1 MKKILDILLTAFIIP
16 LLFLSISPLG
26 ILNVYPWI
34 TYLLLCICIV
44 VLVIINLPFKEKIE
58 RNVKYEIEAMPI
70 PDHPIRGREETY
82 NRLVTVLGRKNNSK
96 LIYIEGE
103 LGIGK
108 TSLVSSY
115 VMNNKKK
122 HDLIIWQPLS
132 DIPVTREIINSWLN
146 IYSESIPELA
156 LNARIDAFIRQLR
169 DKKKKNVLIIF
180 DNVES
185 MLIINNNV
193 MVFPDDFVTLLN
205 RMVSIN
211 EIRTKIVLTSAVDLE
226 NILHPLCATELVEVG
241 KLKDT
246 TLQQIIIDRTSQEV
260 SLDSISAACG
270 NPSAAL
276 LLAGIAGEQSM
287 LAGVITHSEKESL
300 TPLVDKRLEMLS
312 ADEQLLVL
320 FLCIIRLPLSV
331 TELQQLWCLIP
342 PYSALNPNRIEKLR
356 QVYVVE
362 VLAGDRIIIN
372 PIVAEIM
379 LGRISDDL
387 ASVLVGNTLN
397 TASLICNLPL
407 DYAKFSDKIRI
418 NTKLRIFPDVR
429 KKVEGRYSISVSM
442 INVERVINNLADVK
456 SKGEYNFLP
465 SNVIN
470 FFLFLGQDL
479 SGLVFPKMELYG
491 VDFSRAHMFNM
502 DLLNVQLIDCIFAD
516 RNGSA
521 YATCFMKED
530 SILVGLAS
538 GSVELRNVKDLQRF
552 KRIEVHSEPV
562 RAVYYSPQYEYI
574 LSAGEDGRLVIYNN
588 LLEVINSFRVHS
600 RWIWRI
606 VPIAEKYVIT
616 VACDNTM
623 GLIDLETAT
632 IACKISVPSQR
643 IWDAAV
649 INSELYLVT
658 EEGTIWKQSITN
670 IIQRDINNW
679 ELVTAVSAPIKA
691 CCVCSN
697 TLVFGCRD
705 YKLYKLDSR
714 NESILISKENGC
726 IRDLCTIPDS
736 NKVISVGDTGVAY
749 IYDISERIC
758 VGEMEV
764 QSSRTWQIDICNSIA
779 VTVGDDRTVHLWDVS
794 ELSSIK
800 ISSGNGQSLRS
811 VDIHDGC
818 YRYACADDF
827 LRFSNGDAIYPWI
840 SMGSR
845 KRILGFVGLENK
857 KWACSFDNGEII
869 FGQENSI
876 RDTRKEHDSAIE
888 SIARNSDGTLFA
900 TGGEDRTIK
909 VFDSDGRI
917 MPSPRPLHSSRIWS
931 LGFSF
936 DNEMLASAGGDFI
949 VAIWRVKDGQL
960 IANCVGHNNL
970 VLSVC
975 WLDNERLVSAGTDGT
990 IRLWE
995 AKSGN
1000 PLMIKPIS
1008 GLIRGLATDRKNNI
1022 YGVGRITEST
1032 TGWYILKWDIT
1043 TNTIQT
1049 KTLSISGGSART
1061 VVFDEDKLMIGGD
1074 MPFWLQICAETFDV
1088 ISKQR
1093 IPGIYSGAR
1102 IKKEN
1107 LDRTDFES
1115 LGLLGADI
1123 V

>member
-26 ILNVYPWI
+26 ILNIYPWI
-34 TYLLLCICIV
+34 TYVLLGICII
-44 VLVIINLPFKEKIE
+44 VLIIINLSSKEKS
-58 RNVKYEIEAMPI
+58 RNGKYEIEAMPI
-70 PDHPIRGREETY
+70 SEHPIRGREDDY
-82 NRLVTVLGRKNNSK
+82 NQLITVLGRKNSSK
-96 LIYIEGE
+96 LIFVEGE
-103 LGIGK
+103 FGIGK
-108 TSLVSSY
+108 TSLVSLY
-115 VMNNKKK
+115 VLKNKKK
-122 HDLIIWQPLS
+122 YDMIIWQPLS
-132 DIPVTREIINSWLN
+132 DIPITREIINSWLS

-169 DKKKKNVLIIF
+169 DRKKKDILIVF

-185 MLIINNNV
+185 MLIINNNI
-193 MVFPDDFVTLLN
+193 MGFPDDFVTLLN
-205 RMVSIN
+205 RLVSIS
-211 EIRTKIVLTSAVDLE
+211 ELRIKIILTSAVNLE
-226 NILHPLCATELVEVG
+226 NILHPLCATELVKVG

-246 TLQQIIIDRTSQEV
+246 ALQQIIIDRTSQEV
-260 SLDSISAACG
+260 SLDSISTACG

-287 LAGVITHSEKESL
+287 LAGVIIQSEKESL

-312 ADEQLLVL
+312 IDEQLLVL

-331 TELQQLWCLIP
+331 AELQQLWCLIP
-342 PYSALNPNRIEKLR
+342 PYSALNPNRIEKLC

-362 VLAGDRIIIN
+362 VLADDRIMIN

-379 LGRISDDL
+379 LDRISDDL
-387 ASVLVGNTLN
+387 ASVLVENTFD
-397 TASLICNLPL
+397 TASLICDLPL

-418 NTKLRIFPDVR
+418 NTKLRIFPDLR
-429 KKVEGRYSISVSM
+429 KKVEERYSISISA
-442 INVERVINNLADVK
+442 INVKRVINNLVAVK
-456 SKGEYNFLP
+456 PKGDYNFLP
-465 SNVIN
+465 SNVIT
-470 FFLFLGQDL
+470 FLLFLGQDL

-491 VDFSRAHMFNM
+491 VDFSRTHMFNM

-521 YATCFMKED
+521 YAICFMKD
-530 SILVGLAS
+530 DNILVGLAS
-538 GSVELRNVKDLQRF
+538 GSVELRNAKNLQRF

-562 RAVYYSPQYEYI
+562 RAVYYAPQYGYI

-588 LLEVINSFRVHS
+588 LLEVINSFKVHS

-606 VPIAEKYVIT
+606 IPITEKYVIT

-623 GLIDLETAT
+623 GLVDLETIT
-632 IACKISVPSQR
+632 IVCKIPVPSQR
-643 IWDAAV
+643 VWDAAV
-649 INSELYLVT
+649 LNEELYLVT
-658 EEGTIWKQSITN
+658 EEGIIWKQLVSN
-670 IIQRDINNW
+670 ILQRDINNW
-679 ELVTAVSAPIKA
+679 ELVIAVPAPIKA

-697 TLVFGCRD
+697 IFIFGCRD
-705 YKLYKLDSR
+705 YKLYKLDSQ
-714 NESILISKENGC
+714 NKSILISKENGC

-736 NKVISVGDTGVAY
+736 NRIISVGDTGVAY
-749 IYDISERIC
+749 IYDIIEGIC

-764 QSSRTWQIDICNSIA
+764 QSSRTWQIDINNSIA
-779 VTVGDDRTVHLWDVS
+779 VTVGDDRTVHSWDVN

-811 VDIHDGC
+811 VDVHDGC

-827 LRFSNGDAIYPWI
+827 LRFSDGGAIYPWI

-857 KWACSFDNGEII
+857 RWACSFDNGEIV
-869 FGQENSI
+869 FGQEGSI
-876 RDTRKEHDSAIE
+876 RDIRKEHDSAIE
-888 SIARNSDGTLFA
+888 SIARNSEGTLFA

-909 VFDSDGRI
+909 VFDSEGRI
-917 MPSPRPLHSSRIWS
+917 MLSPRPLHSSRIWS

-949 VAIWRVKDGQL
+949 VAVWRVKDGQL

-975 WLDNERLVSAGTDGT
+975 WLDDKRLVSAGTDGT

-1008 GLIRGLATDRKNNI
+1008 GLIRGLATDHKNNI
-1022 YGVGRITEST
+1022 YGVGRTIEST
-1032 TGWYILKWDIT
+1032 TGWFILKWNIT

-1049 KTLSISGGSART
+1049 KVLSISGGSART
-1061 VVFDEDKLMIGGD
+1061 VLYDEGKLMIGGD
-1074 MPFWLQICAETFDV
+1074 MPFWIQICAENFDE

-1093 IPGIYSGAR
+1093 IPGIYSGTR
-1102 IKKEN
+1102 IRKEN
-1107 LDRTDFES
+1107 LDRTDFDS
-1115 LGLLGADI
+1115 LSLLGADI